1 MAKIKLGPINK
12 NQVWILWGAGLIII
26 LVLFTLLI
34 TPRLKEKKAI
44 ELEIIKEEENLAAVK
59 ELISK
64 KAQYEKE
71 IAAVSEKIKYYEAKL
86 PQEKET
92 PELLEDLA
100 RIATDTKIKY
110 QSIRSNPMVS
120 LKSEQ
125 IDLPY
130 YSWPITMKLTCGFHE
145 LGNYINQLENATR
158 FIKVES
164 LSINAEKEIFK
175 HQVTLNLITY
185 VTGK

>member
-1 MAKIKLGPINK
+1 MAKIKLGRINK
-12 NQVWILWGAGLIII
+12 NQAWILWGVGLIII
-26 LVLFTLLI
+26 LVLFTLSI
-34 TPRLKEKKAI
+34 KPRLEEKKAI

-64 KAQYEKE
+64 KEEYERE
-71 IAAVSEKIKYYEAKL
+71 IASISEKIKYYEAKL

-92 PELLEDLA
+92 EQLLEDLA

-110 QSIRSNPMVS
+110 QSIKSNPMIS

-130 YSWPITMKLTCGFHE
+130 HSWPITMKLTCGFHE
-145 LGNYINQLENATR
+145 LGNYINQLENAMR
-158 FIKVES
+158 FIKVDS
-164 LSINAEKEIFK
+164 LSIDAGKEII
-175 HQVTLNLITY
+175 QQQATLNLVTY